1 MLAGG
6 YLDAFEKLRA
16 SIDDVQVTLVA
27 VIAYND
33 T

>member
-1 MLAGG
+1 MLAGT
-6 YLDAFEKLRA
+6 YLDAFEKLRV